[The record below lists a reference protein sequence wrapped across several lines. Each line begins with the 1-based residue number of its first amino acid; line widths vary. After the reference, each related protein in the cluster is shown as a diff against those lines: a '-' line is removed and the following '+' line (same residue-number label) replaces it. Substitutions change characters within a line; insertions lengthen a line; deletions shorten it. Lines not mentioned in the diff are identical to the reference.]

1 MTQETP
7 TMGSREIAE
16 LCGKQHHHVCRDVE
30 VLNKTLSKLGLCPI
44 EKSHYK
50 KGGRSYTEYH
60 LTKEQTL
67 DLVTG
72 YNVEMRIKINR
83 RWLALEQ
90 AVANVAYH
98 EDLRLQFARKE
109 LLERLKAL
117 YDAEQLLVKAEMA
130 RQKALDDLGD
140 LSEFDQ
146 RMIAK
151 YGDKYPIRKKAV
163 ATKIE
168 NMMVVEPEIDPDIS
182 RMIDE
187 ALEGL
192 DDEIA

>member
-1 MTQETP
+1 MTQ

-16 LCGKQHHHVCRDVE
+16 LCGKKHHHVCRDIE
-30 VLNKTLSKLGLCPI
+30 VLNRSLSKLGLCVI
-44 EKSHYK
+44 NKSNYEQ
-50 KGGRSYTEYH
+50 GGRLYTEYH

-72 YNVEMRIKINR
+72 YNIEMRIKINR

-109 LLERLKAL
+109 VLERLEKL
-117 YDAEQLLVKAEMA
+117 DHAEQLLRQAEEA
-130 RQKALDDLGD
+130 RQKVLAELGD

-151 YGDKYPIRKKAV
+151 YGDKYPIRQKAV
-163 ATKIE
+163 ATKLE
-168 NMMVVEPEIDPDIS
+168 NMMVVTPE
-182 RMIDE
+182 RTQEEML
-187 ALEGL
+187 AYLTEGL
-192 DDEIA
+192 EDDLD

>member
-1 MTQETP
+1 
-7 TMGSREIAE
+7 MGSREIAE
-16 LCGKQHHHVCRDVE
+16 LCGKKHHHVCRDIE
-30 VLNKTLSKLGLCPI
+30 VLNRSLSKLGLCVI
-44 EKSHYK
+44 NKSNYEQ
-50 KGGRSYTEYH
+50 GGRLYTEYH

-72 YNVEMRIKINR
+72 YNIEMRIKINR

-109 LLERLKAL
+109 VLERLEKL
-117 YDAEQLLVKAEMA
+117 DHAEQLLRQAEEA
-130 RQKALDDLGD
+130 RQKVLAELGD

-151 YGDKYPIRKKAV
+151 YGDKYPIRQKAV
-163 ATKIE
+163 ATKLE
-168 NMMVVEPEIDPDIS
+168 NMMVVTPE
-182 RMIDE
+182 RTQEEML
-187 ALEGL
+187 AYLTEGL
-192 DDEIA
+192 EDDLD

>member
-1 MTQETP
+1 MTQ

-16 LCGKQHHHVCRDVE
+16 LCGKKHHHVCRDIE
-30 VLNKTLSKLGLCPI
+30 VLNRSLSKLGLCVI
-44 EKSHYK
+44 NKSNYEQ
-50 KGGRSYTEYH
+50 GGRLYTEYH

-90 AVANVAYH
+90 AVTNVAYH

-109 LLERLKAL
+109 VLERLEKL
-117 YDAEQLLVKAEMA
+117 DHAEQLLRQAEEA
-130 RQKALDDLGD
+130 RQKVLAELGD

-151 YGDKYPIRKKAV
+151 YGDKYPIRQKAV
-163 ATKIE
+163 ATKLE
-168 NMMVVEPEIDPDIS
+168 NMMVVTPE
-182 RMIDE
+182 RTQEEML
-187 ALEGL
+187 AYLTEGL
-192 DDEIA
+192 EDDLD

>member
-1 MTQETP
+1 M
-7 TMGSREIAE
+7 
-16 LCGKQHHHVCRDVE
+16 D
-30 VLNKTLSKLGLCPI
+30 N
-44 EKSHYK
+44 
-50 KGGRSYTEYH
+50 
-60 LTKEQTL
+60 
-67 DLVTG
+67 
-72 YNVEMRIKINR
+72 
-83 RWLALEQ
+83 
-90 AVANVAYH
+90 
-98 EDLRLQFARKE
+98 
-109 LLERLKAL
+109 
-117 YDAEQLLVKAEMA
+117 AEQLLIKAEMA

-163 ATKIE
+163 STKIE